1 MELFKT
7 SGILD
12 EAVVTRGSQF
22 QPVFK
27 KDLEQRELVDLLA
40 FLQSRNKK
48 LKIVRMKHKIVSH
61 SYSYILPYTQPSGRI
76 YAWRL
81 FFFIRPRRLEL
92 SPHFIY
98 NE

>member
-48 LKIVRMKHKIVSH
+48 LKIIRMKHKK
-61 SYSYILPYTQPSGRI
+61 
-76 YAWRL
+76 
-81 FFFIRPRRLEL
+81 
-92 SPHFIY
+92 
-98 NE
+98 